1 MEYRFLFSNLNL
13 VMEEIEGRT
22 APSPFSLAVWLLLE
36 IFLCHTMA
44 AAAPLEQQSI
54 AQQLNVPEMM
64 AETAA
69 TKATLDQYV
78 AALHQKIEASEPSDA
93 KEVAKPAAAAEAAT
107 TVQTLIDQRIVD
119 KLDGYQAPPTP
130 HMLASSQAQLEDRMK
145 EANKKV
151 CERSSLFLSFFIYFA
166 AAAAMSVAAT
176 IIPSYNY

>member
-1 MEYRFLFSNLNL
+1 
-13 VMEEIEGRT
+13 
-22 APSPFSLAVWLLLE
+22 
-36 IFLCHTMA
+36 MA

-64 AETAA
+64 VETAA

-151 CERSSLFLSFFIYFA
+151 CERSSLFLSFFLYLFCRCCRHVCRGHDY
-166 AAAAMSVAAT
+166 SFL
-176 IIPSYNY
+176 

>member
-1 MEYRFLFSNLNL
+1 
-13 VMEEIEGRT
+13 
-22 APSPFSLAVWLLLE
+22 
-36 IFLCHTMA
+36 MA

-78 AALHQKIEASEPSDA
+78 AALHQKIEGSEPSDA

-107 TVQTLIDQRIVD
+107 TMISTVQTLIDQRIVE

-130 HMLASSQAQLEDRMK
+130 HVLASSQAQLEDRMK
-145 EANKKV
+145 EAHKKV
-151 CERSSLFLSFFIYFA
+151 RGR
-166 AAAAMSVAAT
+166 
-176 IIPSYNY
+176 